1 MAEPGT
7 ARQPRRQKEIP
18 FDPHQSFIDAAL
30 ERRPAR
36 IRPVRGKRS
45 QPTLNPARR
54 LNELRGGFQGFVDRQ
69 PVRVRAL
76 FQVVFDALQVIF
88 NLSTVSLVVIGK

>member
-30 ERRPAR
+30 ERRPA
-36 IRPVRGKRS
+36 
-45 QPTLNPARR
+45 
-54 LNELRGGFQGFVDRQ
+54 
-69 PVRVRAL
+69 
-76 FQVVFDALQVIF
+76 
-88 NLSTVSLVVIGK
+88 